1 MKEKDVDDVVEEQI
15 LTIKLRAEDLSKKLM
30 KYKLKITNSDDVIV
44 ITILHGNLEETIYT
58 RNPLGFEEG
67 TGNKACLLKNLFM
80 VLSSLRGSGING
92 LKGIWSKMGS
102 MAALMIVVFTS
113 RSLHQSLIRRNT
125 PVRKI
130 LGLKIIRDRVATNV
144 NSVSLLLGAHF
155 NISLKDCPSSLVY
168 DRDHGKHVDV
178 DSFMDLYYANYLDKG
193 VYGACLKLLRKAF
206 WLKGLLIKLTN
217 DINVRYHF
225 ITEVVKSKEIEVTR
239 IGTRYNAAKGGPSYL
254 HHHRYSDYHVPS
266 QRPPSPP
273 MPRPPSLSLM
283 VES

>member
-1 MKEKDVDDVVEEQI
+1 MNELRSGNE
-15 LTIKLRAEDLSKKLM
+15 LRSRKL
-30 KYKLKITNSDDVIV
+30 
-44 ITILHGNLEETIYT
+44 
-58 RNPLGFEEG
+58 NPLGFEEG

-113 RSLHQSLIRRNT
+113 RSLHQCLIRRNT

-144 NSVSLLLGAHF
+144 KSVSLLLGAHF

-178 DSFMDLYYANYLDKG
+178 DSFVDLDYANYLDK
-193 VYGACLKLLRKAF
+193 
-206 WLKGLLIKLTN
+206 
-217 DINVRYHF
+217 
-225 ITEVVKSKEIEVTR
+225 EVVKSKEIEVTR
-239 IGTRYNAAKGGPSYL
+239 IGTRYNAAKGGPRNSNTKLFNSAIAY
-254 HHHRYSDYHVPS
+254 HHVLSLATSITSVL
-266 QRPPSPP
+266 RPPSPP
-273 MPRPPSLSLM
+273 VLRLSSLRPPSPRCYRLSFPVYLHHRYAD
-283 VES
+283 